1 MTSVFELPLALAG
14 PKGGG
19 GLCPGFGRIGPGK
32 GARHCSRL
40 GRGLRPAGAGGRAPP
55 APGSHGGVLPAPGAG
70 MKGGQGG
77 LKAGWD
83 QAAAAF
89 HGASF
94 AAGLDGAAAPG
105 AALAAL
111 RAGFKFVIFDLGHPA
126 AASVL
131 GAAQEAGAE
140 IWGTRPEALD
150 LGALDPRQRDDERRI
165 SALFATVPPQD
176 QPR

>member
-1 MTSVFELPLALAG
+1 LNAG
-14 PKGGG
+14 PGWFK
-19 GLCPGFGRIGPGK
+19 
-32 GARHCSRL
+32 A
-40 GRGLRPAGAGGRAPP
+40 
-55 APGSHGGVLPAPGAG
+55 VL
-70 MKGGQGG
+70 
-77 LKAGWD
+77 D
-83 QAAAAF
+83 QAAAASP
-89 HGASF
+89 GAGF
-94 AAGLDGAAAPG
+94 AAALDCAAAPG

-150 LGALDPRQRDDERRI
+150 LGALDPRRRDDERRI

>member
-1 MTSVFELPLALAG
+1 MVKAFL
-14 PKGGG
+14 K
-19 GLCPGFGRIGPGK
+19 
-32 GARHCSRL
+32 
-40 GRGLRPAGAGGRAPP
+40 RPAVVVHGRAQAEWALRVAAGRPLLLL
-55 APGSHGGVLPAPGAG
+55 SAPGAALNAG
-70 MKGGQGG
+70 PGWF
-77 LKAGWD
+77 KAVLD

-89 HGASF
+89 PGASF
-94 AAGLDGAAAPG
+94 AAALDCAAAPG